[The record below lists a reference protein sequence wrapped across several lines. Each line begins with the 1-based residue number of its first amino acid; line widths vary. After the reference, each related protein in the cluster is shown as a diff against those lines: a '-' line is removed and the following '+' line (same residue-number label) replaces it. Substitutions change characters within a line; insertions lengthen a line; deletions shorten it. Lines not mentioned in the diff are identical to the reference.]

1 MALRIVN
8 VFLVLIYAF
17 GSGIWVS
24 TGDSWYRSLNEPSWQ
39 PPDWIF
45 GTIWPYNFLVL
56 GIAGWVTANNL
67 EKSLALTW
75 SIIFAI
81 TIVCA
86 LSWARLFYINHNIG
100 SASIALSLTAMFTIL
115 LLVLTFKSDWRVGL
129 ALTPYQMWV
138 ITASFLS
145 FSYYKLN

>member
-1 MALRIVN
+1 MHYTNSRLISHDPTNWYWFENGFSQEEIDRI
-8 VFLVLIYAF
+8 IH
-17 GSGIWVS
+17 I
-24 TGDSWYRSLNEPSWQ
+24 
-39 PPDWIF
+39 
-45 GTIWPYNFLVL
+45 
-56 GIAGWVTANNL
+56 ANNL
-67 EKSLALTW
+67 ERSLALTW
-75 SIIFAI
+75 SVIFAI

-100 SASIALSLTAMFTIL
+100 SASIALSLTAMFTIP
-115 LLVLTFKSDWRVGL
+115 LLVLAYKSDWRVGL